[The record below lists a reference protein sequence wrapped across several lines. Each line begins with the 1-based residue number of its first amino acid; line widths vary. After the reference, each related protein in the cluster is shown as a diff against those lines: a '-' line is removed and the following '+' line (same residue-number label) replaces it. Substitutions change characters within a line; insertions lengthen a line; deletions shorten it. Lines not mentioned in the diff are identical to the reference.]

1 MAETVEQ
8 YIIRNDANES
18 NQKQISSTFDP
29 LFHKSPKYDIYGKL
43 VS

>member
-8 YIIRNDANES
+8 NFIKNDTMES

-29 LFHKSPKYDIYGKL
+29 LYHKAPKYDIYGKL